1 MAGKLI
7 IFSAPSGAGKS
18 TLVHYLLKRGLGLE
32 FSVSATSRA
41 CRGTE
46 KHGID
51 YYFLTPDEFRQK
63 IDNQDFIEYE
73 EVYKDCYYG
82 TLRSEIE
89 RITSQGKHVIF
100 DVDVKGGLSLKKK
113 FGDDALALFIAPPS
127 IQELLNRLNHRGTD
141 SPEMIEKRIA
151 KAEYEMSFAPQ
162 FDIIVVNDIL
172 EKAQHEAEKVIR
184 EFLSIPISN

>member
-18 TLVHYLLKRGLGLE
+18 TLVHYLLGRGLGLE

-41 CRGTE
+41 SRGTE

-51 YYFLTPDEFRQK
+51 YYFLSPDEFRQR
-63 IDNQDFIEYE
+63 IDNQEFVEYE

-89 RITSQGKHVIF
+89 RITNNGKHVIF

-113 FGDDALALFIAPPS
+113 FGNDALALFIAPPS

-151 KAEYEMSFAPQ
+151 KADYEMSFASQ
-162 FDIIVVNDIL
+162 FDTIVVNDVL
-172 EKAQHEAEKVIR
+172 ERAQNEAERVIR
-184 EFLSIPISN
+184 EFLSIPISK